1 MQFENDKA
9 KQRIYEFNNKNNN
22 NPQQNKRRIT
32 IAKEEQHF

>member
-22 NPQQNKRRIT
+22 NPQQNKDV
-32 IAKEEQHF
+32 